1 MDTQQYF
8 NNYFNPKVEISQ
20 DINDAILSY
29 FAQQTGNVETAKQLV
44 QAIIDTAASQN
55 IDPLQVLNAFVNLK
69 TSELSPILAL
79 YLNSS
84 RANTSY
90 LGVKIQP
97 KQNQYVTRSIIN

>member
-8 NNYFNPKVEISQ
+8 NNYFNPKVEISEST
-20 DINDAILSY
+20 NDAILSY
-29 FAQQTGNVETAKQLV
+29 FEQQTGNTETAKQLV
-44 QAIIDTAASQN
+44 QAIIDTATAQN
-55 IDPLQVLNAFVNLK
+55 IDPLAVLNTFVNLK

-90 LGVKIQP
+90 LGVKVQQKRSP
-97 KQNQYVTRSIIN
+97 FVTRSIVN